1 MYLKLLSFV
10 FFLFFS
16 SLVTGQVFTL
26 QQAEKRALDYYPIAK
41 LKKNYREVANL
52 NSSNI
57 SKAWYPQLNAGG
69 QATYQS
75 DVTKISIP
83 NAPFVVEPLSKEQ
96 FKFNLDVNQMIYDG
110 GYSKAQ
116 QGIASVNADIEEAK
130 IEVELHRL
138 KERIQQLYLGTLYLD
153 ELIQQLAFVKNDL
166 EQGIKKMNAQL
177 DGGVVYRSS
186 VDVLK
191 AEILK
196 TEQREIE
203 IQTSRASYIG
213 ALAILTDTILNNNV
227 FLEKPVYPT
236 GIEVGLIGL
245 QSALFNSQKNMV
257 DKQADLVKATKN
269 PKANLFA
276 QGGYGRPGL
285 NMLKNEF
292 DLYGIGGI
300 RLNWSLSNFYTNNNE
315 RKLLAIAKQN
325 ILLQEE
331 TFTKNTNVQADQF
344 EKEIVKLKALIE
356 KDETIVGLRKAIKE
370 AATAQ
375 LEAGVITSNDFLR
388 EVNAEDAARQTLK
401 AHEIQLLQ
409 AELQLNMLIG
419 KQTKNKL
426 HDKL

>member
-16 SLVTGQVFTL
+16 SLISAQVFTL
-26 QQAEKRALDYYPIAK
+26 QQAEKRAIDYYPIAK
-41 LKKNYREVANL
+41 MKKNYREVADL
-52 NSSNI
+52 NRSSI
-57 SKAWYPQLNAGG
+57 SKIWYPQLNAGG

-96 FKFNLDVNQMIYDG
+96 FKFNIDVNQMIYDG

-116 QGIASVNADIEEAK
+116 QEIASVNANVEEAK

-138 KERIQQLYLGTLYLD
+138 RERIQQLYLGTIYLD
-153 ELIQQLAFVKNDL
+153 QIIYQLSFVKNDL

-177 DGGVVYRSS
+177 EGGVVYRSS

-203 IQTSRASYIG
+203 FQASRATYIG

-227 FLEKPVYPT
+227 VLEKPMYSSGVE
-236 GIEVGLIGL
+236 IGLMGL
-245 QSALFNSQKNMV
+245 QSTLFGSQKTMIE
-257 DKQADLVKATKN
+257 KQADLIRSTKN

-300 RLNWSLSNFYTNNNE
+300 RFNWSLSNFYTNKNE
-315 RKLLAIAKQN
+315 KKLLVISRQN

-331 TFTKNTNVQADQF
+331 TFNKNTKVQADQL
-344 EKEIVKLKALIE
+344 EKEILKLKALIE

-388 EVNAEDAARQTLK
+388 EVNAEDVARQTLK

-419 KQTKNKL
+419 KPTKK
-426 HDKL
+426 

>member
-1 MYLKLLSFV
+1 MYLKLLSFF
-10 FFLFFS
+10 FFLFVS

-153 ELIQQLAFVKNDL
+153 ELIHQLTFVKNDL

-245 QSALFNSQKNMV
+245 QSTLFNSQKNMV

-419 KQTKNKL
+419 KQTKK
-426 HDKL
+426 

>member
-1 MYLKLLSFV
+1 MYLKLLSFF
-10 FFLFFS
+10 FFLFVS

-153 ELIQQLAFVKNDL
+153 ELIHQLTFVKNDL

-196 TEQREIE
+196 TEQKEIE

-245 QSALFNSQKNMV
+245 QSTLFNSQKNMV

-419 KQTKNKL
+419 KQTKK
-426 HDKL
+426 

>member
-57 SKAWYPQLNAGG
+57 SKVWYPQLNAGG

-236 GIEVGLIGL
+236 GIEMGLIGL
-245 QSALFNSQKNMV
+245 QSTLFNSQKNMV

-419 KQTKNKL
+419 KQTKK
-426 HDKL
+426 

>member
-1 MYLKLLSFV
+1 MYLKLLSFF
-10 FFLFFS
+10 FFLFVS

-153 ELIQQLAFVKNDL
+153 ELIHQLAFVKNDL

-419 KQTKNKL
+419 KQTKK
-426 HDKL
+426 

>member
-1 MYLKLLSFV
+1 LKLLSFV

-16 SLVTGQVFTL
+16 SLVTAQVFTL

-41 LKKNYREVANL
+41 LKKNYREVADL
-52 NSSNI
+52 NRSSI
-57 SKAWYPQLNAGG
+57 SKIWYPQLNAGG

-75 DVTKISIP
+75 DVTKITIP

-138 KERIQQLYLGTLYLD
+138 KERIQQLYLGTIYLD
-153 ELIQQLAFVKNDL
+153 QLIYQLSFVKNDL

-177 DGGVVYRSS
+177 EGGVVYRSS

-203 IQTSRASYIG
+203 FQASRATYIG

-227 FLEKPVYPT
+227 VLEKPIYST
-236 GIEVGLIGL
+236 GVETGLMGL
-245 QSALFNSQKNMV
+245 QSTLFSSQKSMV
-257 DKQADLVKATKN
+257 EKQADLIRSTKN

-292 DLYGIGGI
+292 DVYGIGGI
-300 RLNWSLSNFYTNNNE
+300 RFNWSLSNFYTNKNE
-315 RKLLAIAKQN
+315 KKLLVISRQN

-331 TFTKNTNVQADQF
+331 TFNKNTKVQADQF
-344 EKEIVKLKALIE
+344 EKEIIKLKALIE

-370 AATAQ
+370 SATAQ

-388 EVNAEDAARQTLK
+388 EVNAEDVARQTLK

-419 KQTKNKL
+419 KPTKK
-426 HDKL
+426 

>member
-1 MYLKLLSFV
+1 
-10 FFLFFS
+10 
-16 SLVTGQVFTL
+16 
-26 QQAEKRALDYYPIAK
+26 
-41 LKKNYREVANL
+41 
-52 NSSNI
+52 
-57 SKAWYPQLNAGG
+57 
-69 QATYQS
+69 
-75 DVTKISIP
+75 
-83 NAPFVVEPLSKEQ
+83 
-96 FKFNLDVNQMIYDG
+96 
-110 GYSKAQ
+110 
-116 QGIASVNADIEEAK
+116 
-130 IEVELHRL
+130 
-138 KERIQQLYLGTLYLD
+138 
-153 ELIQQLAFVKNDL
+153 
-166 EQGIKKMNAQL
+166 MNAQL

-245 QSALFNSQKNMV
+245 QSTLFNSQKNMV

-419 KQTKNKL
+419 KQTKK
-426 HDKL
+426 

>member
-1 MYLKLLSFV
+1 MYLKLLSLV

-16 SLVTGQVFTL
+16 SLTSAQVFTL
-26 QQAEKRALDYYPIAK
+26 QQAEKRAIDYYPIAK
-41 LKKNYREVANL
+41 MKKNYRDVADL
-52 NSSNI
+52 NRSSI
-57 SKAWYPQLNAGG
+57 SKIWYPQLNAGG

-96 FKFNLDVNQMIYDG
+96 FKFNIDVNQMIYDG

-116 QGIASVNADIEEAK
+116 QEIASVNANVEEAK

-138 KERIQQLYLGTLYLD
+138 RERIQQLYLGTIYLD
-153 ELIQQLAFVKNDL
+153 QLIYQLSFVKNDL

-177 DGGVVYRSS
+177 EGGVVYRSS

-203 IQTSRASYIG
+203 FQASRATYIG

-227 FLEKPVYPT
+227 VLEKPMYSSGVE
-236 GIEVGLIGL
+236 IGLMGL
-245 QSALFNSQKNMV
+245 QSTLFGSQKTMV
-257 DKQADLVKATKN
+257 EKQADLIRSTKN

-300 RLNWSLSNFYTNNNE
+300 RFNWSLSNFYTNKNE
-315 RKLLAIAKQN
+315 KKLLVISRQN

-331 TFTKNTNVQADQF
+331 TFNKNTKVQADQL
-344 EKEIVKLKALIE
+344 EKEILKLKALIE

-388 EVNAEDAARQTLK
+388 EVNAEDVARQTLK
-401 AHEIQLLQ
+401 AHEIQMLQ
-409 AELQLNMLIG
+409 AELQMNMLIG
-419 KQTKNKL
+419 KPTKK
-426 HDKL
+426 

>member
-69 QATYQS
+69 QAAYQS

-153 ELIQQLAFVKNDL
+153 ELIHQLTFVKNDL

-245 QSALFNSQKNMV
+245 QSTLFNSQKNMV

-388 EVNAEDAARQTLK
+388 EVNAEDAARQTLR

-419 KQTKNKL
+419 KQTKK
-426 HDKL
+426 

>member
-1 MYLKLLSFV
+1 MYLKLLSFF
-10 FFLFFS
+10 FFLFVS

-245 QSALFNSQKNMV
+245 QSTLFNSQKNMV

-419 KQTKNKL
+419 KQTKK
-426 HDKL
+426 

>member
-236 GIEVGLIGL
+236 GIEMGLIGL
-245 QSALFNSQKNMV
+245 QSTLFNSQKNMV

-419 KQTKNKL
+419 KQTKK
-426 HDKL
+426 

>member
-419 KQTKNKL
+419 KQTKK
-426 HDKL
+426 

>member
-1 MYLKLLSFV
+1 MYLKLLSFF
-10 FFLFFS
+10 FFLFVS

-153 ELIQQLAFVKNDL
+153 ELIHQLAFVKNDL

-213 ALAILTDTILNNNV
+213 ALAILTDTILNSNV

-245 QSALFNSQKNMV
+245 QSTLFNSQKNMV

-331 TFTKNTNVQADQF
+331 TFTKNINVQADQF

-419 KQTKNKL
+419 KQTKK
-426 HDKL
+426 